1 MKKGISL
8 VLVAV
13 MCLSLCACGKSE
25 AASNVEE
32 LISAIGEVSLE
43 SKDAINSAQEAF
55 DALAEDEKA
64 EVENYYMLVESQD
77 TLRKLEEIE
86 VEETKR
92 ANGKEAYD
100 NIKYAWTIANQI
112 GTDIYSVWHGWVFEK
127 DDMSSKGL
135 QFFVDKTSLSMDEIV
150 EGFSA
155 KNYVNE
161 QYAKTGIT
169 WLEIDEDMKQF
180 YRDATID
187 VFEKASRAR
196 QYVDMNDAL
205 GAIVNCFILNG
216 KYASVNEYLETAK
229 QAMKELPEDYE
240 YYPELK
246 GFFTTASAL
255 IDFCRSPSGSLNQF
269 STLLNDYRKEAREY
283 MNDLDFI
290 FE

>member
-8 VLVAV
+8 VLALV

-43 SKDAINSAQEAF
+43 SKDAISSAQEAF
-55 DALAEDEKA
+55 DALSEDEKA

-161 QYAKTGIT
+161 QYAKTGVT

-187 VFEKASRAR
+187 VF
-196 QYVDMNDAL
+196 
-205 GAIVNCFILNG
+205 
-216 KYASVNEYLETAK
+216 
-229 QAMKELPEDYE
+229 
-240 YYPELK
+240 
-246 GFFTTASAL
+246 
-255 IDFCRSPSGSLNQF
+255 
-269 STLLNDYRKEAREY
+269 
-283 MNDLDFI
+283 
-290 FE
+290 